1 MLRFFIPLITLC
13 LNVFCQETKLFEL
26 PTTLAESSGLCVYDN
41 FLFSINDSDNS
52 PSITVFDTSGVL
64 VNVCTIENVVNR
76 DWEAITIHDKT
87 IYIGN
92 TGNNTEKPVD
102 YSILIIGIDSVMN
115 KKKTGCQQISFSF
128 PGFKSYDSEGMV
140 YSNDSLFLFTKN
152 HTSPFDGKVNIFG
165 IDLKTNQ
172 QIAFAYKTI
181 QLPATFSFENSV
193 TDACWLGDKL
203 VLLTY
208 RYVYLLEGT
217 LKDGWVVYKTIEF
230 TSATQ
235 KEGVYFF
242 ENKLYITDEGTYL
255 GPASLYL
262 INMN

>member
-1 MLRFFIPLITLC
+1 MLRYLIPLIIFC
-13 LNVFCQETKLFEL
+13 LKVFSQETKLIEL
-26 PTTLAESSGLCVYDN
+26 PTTLHESSGLCVYDN

-52 PSITVFDTSGVL
+52 PAITVFDTKGL
-64 VNVCTIENVVNR
+64 LINVCTIENIVNR
-76 DWEAITIHDKT
+76 DWEAITIHNKT
-87 IYIGN
+87 VYIAN

-102 YSILIIGIDSVMN
+102 YSILIIDVDSVLNN
-115 KKKTGCQQISFSF
+115 KNAGCQQISFSF
-128 PGFKSYDSEGMV
+128 PGLKSYDSEGMV
-140 YSNDSLFLFTKN
+140 YFNDSLFLFTKN
-152 HTSPFDGKVNIFG
+152 HTSPFDGKVHVFG

-172 QIAFAYKTI
+172 QVAFAYKTI

-193 TDACWLGDKL
+193 TDACWLSDKL

-217 LKDGWVVYKTIEF
+217 LKDGWAVYKTIEF

-235 KEGVYFF
+235 KEGVFFF
-242 ENKLYITDEGTYL
+242 ENKLYITDESTYL
-255 GPASLYL
+255 GAASLYL